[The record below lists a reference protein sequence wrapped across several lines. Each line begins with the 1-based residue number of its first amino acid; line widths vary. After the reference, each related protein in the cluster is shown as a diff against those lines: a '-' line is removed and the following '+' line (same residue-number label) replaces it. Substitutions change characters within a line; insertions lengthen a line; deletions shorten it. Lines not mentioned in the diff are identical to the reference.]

1 MRTGILVIISFIL
14 LFAACT
20 TGTLQAVS
28 TYQFENGNIE
38 VGMDINEVR
47 SIAGP
52 PETIDK
58 STFFHQKQRWYYH
71 QKQRWYHLSQTGRVM
86 ITFFEGVAVEI
97 HTWR

>member
-1 MRTGILVIISFIL
+1 MRIGILLIIPFIL
-14 LFAACT
+14 FITACT
-20 TGTLQAVS
+20 AQLQAVS

-71 QKQRWYHLSQTGRVM
+71 LSQTGRVM

>member
-1 MRTGILVIISFIL
+1 MRRGILVIISFIL
-14 LFAACT
+14 FFTACT
-20 TGTLQAVS
+20 AQLQTVS

-58 STFFHQKQRWYYH
+58 STFFHQKQRWYY
-71 QKQRWYHLSQTGRVM
+71 LSQTGRVM

>member
-1 MRTGILVIISFIL
+1 MRIGILVIISFIL
-14 LFAACT
+14 FLAACT
-20 TGTLQAVS
+20 TGKLQSVS
-28 TYQFENGNIE
+28 NYQFENGNIE

-52 PETIDK
+52 PETVDK

-71 QKQRWYHLSQTGRVM
+71 LSQTDRVM

-97 HTWR
+97 YTW

>member
-38 VGMDINEVR
+38 LGMDKNEVR
-47 SIAGP
+47 YIAGP
-52 PETIDK
+52 PETVDK
-58 STFFHQKQRWYYH
+58 STFFHQKQRWY
-71 QKQRWYHLSQTGRVM
+71 YHLSQTGRVM

-97 HTWR
+97 HTWQ

>member
-1 MRTGILVIISFIL
+1 MRIGILVIISFIL
-14 LFAACT
+14 FLAACT
-20 TGTLQAVS
+20 AQLQAVS

-47 SIAGP
+47 SIAGQ

-58 STFFHQKQRWYYH
+58 STFLHQKQRWY
-71 QKQRWYHLSQTGRVM
+71 YHLSQTGRVM

-97 HTWR
+97 HTWQ

>member
-1 MRTGILVIISFIL
+1 MRRAILVFISFIL
-14 LFAACT
+14 FFAACAAQ
-20 TGTLQAVS
+20 LQSVS
-28 TYQFENGNIE
+28 TYQFENGSVE

-58 STFFHQKQRWYYH
+58 STFFHQKQRWN
-71 QKQRWYHLSQTGRVM
+71 YHLSQKGRVM

-97 HTWR
+97 HTWQ

>member
-1 MRTGILVIISFIL
+1 MRIGILVIISLIL
-14 LFAACT
+14 FFSACT
-20 TGTLQAVS
+20 TSKLQAVS

-58 STFFHQKQRWYYH
+58 STFLHQKQRWY
-71 QKQRWYHLSQTGRVM
+71 YHLSQTGRVM

-97 HTWR
+97 HTWQ

>member
-1 MRTGILVIISFIL
+1 MRIGILVIISFIL
-14 LFAACT
+14 FFAACT
-20 TGTLQAVS
+20 TQLQAVS

-38 VGMDINEVR
+38 VGMDENQVR

-71 QKQRWYHLSQTGRVM
+71 LSQTGRVM

>member
-1 MRTGILVIISFIL
+1 MRIGILVIISFIL
-14 LFAACT
+14 FFTACT
-20 TGTLQAVS
+20 AQLQAVS
-28 TYQFENGNIE
+28 TYHFENGNIE
-38 VGMDINEVR
+38 VGMDINEVL

-58 STFFHQKQRWYYH
+58 STFFHQKQRGYYH

-86 ITFFEGVAVEI
+86 VTFFEEVAVEI

>member
-1 MRTGILVIISFIL
+1 MRIGILLIIPFIL
-14 LFAACT
+14 FITACT
-20 TGTLQAVS
+20 AQLQAVS

-38 VGMDINEVR
+38 VGMDMNEVR

-71 QKQRWYHLSQTGRVM
+71 QKKRWYHLSQTGRVM

-97 HTWR
+97 QTWR

>member
-1 MRTGILVIISFIL
+1 MRIGILLIIPFIL
-14 LFAACT
+14 FITACT
-20 TGTLQAVS
+20 AQLQAVS

-38 VGMDINEVR
+38 VGMDQNEVR

-52 PETIDK
+52 PETVDK

-71 QKQRWYHLSQTGRVM
+71 LSQTDRVM

-97 HTWR
+97 YTW

>member
-1 MRTGILVIISFIL
+1 MRAGILVFLSVIL
-14 LFAACT
+14 LIAACT
-20 TGTLQAVS
+20 TARLQAVS
-28 TYQFENGNIE
+28 TYQFENGIIE
-38 VGMDINEVR
+38 LGMDKNEVR

-52 PETIDK
+52 PETVDK

-71 QKQRWYHLSQTGRVM
+71 LSKTGRVM

>member
-1 MRTGILVIISFIL
+1 MRIRTLLVISFIL
-14 LFAACT
+14 FFAACT
-20 TGTLQAVS
+20 TGKLQVVS

-58 STFFHQKQRWYYH
+58 STFLHQKQRWY
-71 QKQRWYHLSQTGRVM
+71 YHLSQTGRVM

-97 HTWR
+97 HTWQ